1 MNYRVDILRETCPS
15 IWLGQPRN
23 EFVPL
28 LTQAVV
34 QPKPDSEDE
43 YSTNRYYSLSD
54 IEALIFAKIRAKIN
68 EKIHIYTPIITED
81 GMFLP
86 TLDVDH
92 GDVERIKQRCI
103 DIPRLII
110 QSSDVPSF
118 WVILDI
124 PQPSVKD
131 ALLKTSASAQM
142 YSDRRYIDCAIRTN
156 IFVLRAVPKM
166 GVIPTVIENTL
177 INPKSKEWADSFIS
191 HWNRPEIQEIA
202 EIQTSFLP

>member
-15 IWLGQPRN
+15 IWLGQPHN

-28 LTQAVV
+28 LTQGMI
-34 QPKPDSEDE
+34 QPKPDSDNE
-43 YSTNRYYSLSD
+43 YFINRYYSLSD
-54 IEALIFAKIRAKIN
+54 IEAFIFAKIRAKIN

-92 GDVERIKQRCI
+92 GDVERIKQRCGN
-103 DIPRLII
+103 IPRLIV
-110 QSSDVPSF
+110 QSSDTSF
-118 WVILDI
+118 WLILDI

-131 ALLKTSASAQM
+131 ALLKTPAVIQS
-142 YSDRRYIDCAIRTN
+142 YSDRRYIDCAIRTDV
-156 IFVLRAVPKM
+156 FVLRAVPKM
-166 GVIPTVIENTL
+166 GIIPAVVENTL
-177 INPKSKEWADSFIS
+177 ESSNSKEWASSFIS

>member
-1 MNYRVDILRETCPS
+1 MNYRTDILRETCPS
-15 IWLGQPRN
+15 IWLGQPHN

-28 LTQAVV
+28 LTQAMA

-43 YSTNRYYSLSD
+43 YYINRYYSLSD

-92 GDVERIKQRCI
+92 GDVVKIKERCNG
-103 DIPRLII
+103 IPRLIV
-110 QSSDVPSF
+110 QSSATSF

-131 ALLKTSASAQM
+131 ALLKTPAVTQT

-166 GVIPTVIENTL
+166 GIIPTVVENTFV
-177 INPKSKEWADSFIS
+177 NAKSNEWANSFIS

-202 EIQTSFLP
+202 EIQSSFLP

>member
-54 IEALIFAKIRAKIN
+54 IEALIFAKIRAKVN

-118 WVILDI
+118 WLILDI
-124 PQPSVKD
+124 P
-131 ALLKTSASAQM
+131 
-142 YSDRRYIDCAIRTN
+142 
-156 IFVLRAVPKM
+156 
-166 GVIPTVIENTL
+166 
-177 INPKSKEWADSFIS
+177 
-191 HWNRPEIQEIA
+191 
-202 EIQTSFLP
+202 

>member
-15 IWLGQPRN
+15 IWLGQPHN

-28 LTQAVV
+28 LTQATI
-34 QPKPDSEDE
+34 QPKPDSDDE
-43 YSTNRYYSLSD
+43 YFTNRYYSLSD
-54 IEALIFAKIRAKIN
+54 IEAFIFAKIRAKIN

-92 GDVERIKQRCI
+92 GDVERIKQRCG
-103 DIPRLII
+103 DIPRLIV
-110 QSSDVPSF
+110 QSSDASF
-118 WVILDI
+118 WLILDI

-131 ALLKTSASAQM
+131 ALLKTPAVTQS

-156 IFVLRAVPKM
+156 VFVLRAVPKM
-166 GVIPTVIENTL
+166 GIIPTVVENTL
-177 INPKSKEWADSFIS
+177 ESSNSKEWASSFIS

-202 EIQTSFLP
+202 EIQTSLLP